1 MIGNTKASRSLAS
14 SAYNQ
19 RRQEC
24 ETGVAALQAV
34 LPNVHALRDVTS
46 QQLEEHQPLLSPVV
60 FRRCRHV
67 VGENRTRA
75 SRRITALQQGDL
87 AEVGRFMNASHESL
101 RTDYEVSSPALDMMV
116 EAMRSAPRL
125 LRRPAH
131 RRRFWR
137 LCGGAGSAG
146 RRTGRRQRHL

>member
-67 VGENRTRA
+67 VGKMTRD

-116 EAMRSAPRL
+116 EAMRSAPG
-125 LRRPAH
+125 
-131 RRRFWR
+131 
-137 LCGGAGSAG
+137 C
-146 RRTGRRQRHL
+146 